1 MDIAAQEADVTEEQ
15 QRELDEARAEQ
26 GRCIDAIYGHSWW
39 DDIADTYAT
48 KVALQKAAKALACGV
63 PRRTG
68 GWGSPITPVDAQGMY
83 TS

>member
-1 MDIAAQEADVTEEQ
+1 MDIAAQEADVTEE

-26 GRCIDAIYGHSWW
+26 GRCIDAIYGHSRW

-48 KVALQKAAKALACGV
+48 KVALRKAAKARGCGV
-63 PRRTG
+63 PLRPG
-68 GWGSPITPVDAQGMY
+68 GRGSPVTPVDAQGMY